1 MEDDGSRS
9 GAAGRAAAIVGAGP
23 AGLYALAALV
33 RSDRFDRIDVFEA
46 APAPYGLVR
55 YGVAPD
61 HPKTRNIS
69 RVLAQGF
76 THTRV
81 RFAGNVHVG
90 RDVTVEELRAG
101 YDAVV
106 VSTGMLGDRRL
117 GIPGEDLAGSYGAS
131 ELVAWYTGHP
141 QAHPVELPPNLT
153 TATVIGAGNVAL
165 DIARILAK
173 DASALRGTSMPRH
186 VIDALAASTVT
197 DIHLVAR
204 RGPAQAKFT
213 SPELHELGALE
224 GVDLIVDPDDLVLGP
239 ADEEAVA
246 TDRHAK
252 VTVDVCREWSER
264 PRTGAGRR
272 IHLHY
277 WSRPVRILGTT
288 AVTGIELAPTRLG
301 TAPPPG
307 DLPTLTLPTELV
319 VRAIGYHGSPIPG
332 LPFDEATGTVPSRDG
347 RVLDDD
353 AVLAGVYVT
362 GWLRRGPTGVIA
374 TNRGDA
380 NEVAE
385 SVLADLDTLPT
396 RQGDPDT
403 VDKLLTERG
412 IRVVSWADWLRLE
425 AHEKA
430 AGDAA
435 GGDPIVVHDLAAAL
449 EVIASGTG

>member
-9 GAAGRAAAIVGAGP
+9 EAAGRAAAIVGAGP

-69 RVLAQGF
+69 RVLARGF
-76 THTRV
+76 EHTRV
-81 RFAGNVHVG
+81 RFLGNVSVG
-90 RDVTVEELRAG
+90 RDLTVDELRAG
-101 YDAVV
+101 YDVVV

-117 GIPGEDLAGSYGAS
+117 GIPGEDLPGSYGAS

-141 QAHPVELPPNLT
+141 QAGAVQLPANLT
-153 TATVIGAGNVAL
+153 SATVIGAGNVAL

-173 DASALRGTSMPRH
+173 DAATLRSTSMPRH
-186 VIDALAASTVT
+186 VVDALAASTVT
-197 DIHLVAR
+197 DVHLVAR

-213 SPELHELGALE
+213 SPELHELGALD
-224 GVDLIVDPDDLVLGP
+224 GVDLVVDPADLELRP

-246 TDRHAK
+246 HDRHAK
-252 VTVDVCREWSER
+252 VTVDVCREWSQR
-264 PRTGAGRR
+264 PATGAPRR
-272 IHLHY
+272 IHFHY
-277 WSRPVRILGTT
+277 WRRPVRILGDT
-288 AVTGIELAPTRLG
+288 AVTGIELEPTRDAG
-301 TAPPPG
+301 APV
-307 DLPTLTLPTELV
+307 LTLPTQLV
-319 VRAIGYHGSPIPG
+319 VRAIGYHGRPIPG
-332 LPFDEATGTVPSRDG
+332 LPFDEAAGTVPSRDG
-347 RVLDDD
+347 RVIADG
-353 AVLAGVYVT
+353 AVVAGVYVT

-385 SVLADLDTLPT
+385 SVLADLDTLPE
-396 RQGDPDT
+396 RPSDPDG
-403 VDKLLTERG
+403 VDKLLAERG
-412 IRVVSWADWLRLE
+412 VRVVTWVDWLRLE

-430 AGDAA
+430 TGDAA
-435 GGDPIVVHDLAAAL
+435 GGDPIVVHDLATAL
-449 EVIASGTG
+449 EVIDAAG

>member
-33 RSDRFDRIDVFEA
+33 KSERFDRIDVFEA

-69 RVLAQGF
+69 RVLARGF
-76 THTRV
+76 EHTRV
-81 RFAGNVHVG
+81 RFLGNVSVG
-90 RDVTVEELRAG
+90 RDVTVDELRAG
-101 YDAVV
+101 YDVVV

-117 GIPGEDLAGSYGAS
+117 GIPGEELPGSYGAS

-141 QAHPVELPPNLT
+141 QARPVELPAGLT
-153 TATVIGAGNVAL
+153 SATVIGAGNVAL

-173 DASALRGTSMPRH
+173 DAATLRTTSMPRH
-186 VIDALAASTVT
+186 VVDALAASTVT
-197 DIHLVAR
+197 DVHLVAR

-224 GVDLIVDPDDLVLGP
+224 GVDLVVDPADLVLGP

-246 TDRHAK
+246 QDRHAK

-264 PRTGAGRR
+264 PATGAARR

-277 WSRPVRILGTT
+277 WRKPVRILGET
-288 AVTGIELAPTRLG
+288 AVTGIELASNRG
-301 TAPPPG
+301 DAPA
-307 DLPTLTLPTELV
+307 LTLPTQLV
-319 VRAIGYHGSPIPG
+319 VRAIGYHGTPIPG
-332 LPFDEATGTVPSRDG
+332 LPFDDRSGTVPSRDG
-347 RVLDDD
+347 RVLTGGE
-353 AVLAGVYVT
+353 VTAGVYVT

-385 SVLADLDTLPT
+385 SVLADLDALPG
-396 RQGDPDT
+396 RAGEPDT
-403 VDKLLTERG
+403 VDKLLAERDV
-412 IRVVSWADWLRLE
+412 RVVTWADWLRLE

-435 GGDPIVVHDLAAAL
+435 GGDPIVVHDLVAAL
-449 EVIASGTG
+449 EVIDAAG

>member
-1 MEDDGSRS
+1 MEDDESRS
-9 GAAGRAAAIVGAGP
+9 EAAGRAAAIVGAGP

-33 RSDRFDRIDVFEA
+33 KGELFDRIDVFEA
-46 APAPYGLVR
+46 VPAPYGLVR

-69 RVLAQGF
+69 RVLARGF
-76 THTRV
+76 EHTRV
-81 RFAGNVHVG
+81 RFLGNVSVG
-90 RDVTVEELRAG
+90 RDVTVDELRAG

-117 GIPGEDLAGSYGAS
+117 GIPGEDLPGSYGAS

-141 QAHPVELPPNLT
+141 EAGAVELPANLT

-173 DASALRGTSMPRH
+173 DAATLRTTSMPRH
-186 VIDALAASTVT
+186 VVDALAASTVT
-197 DIHLVAR
+197 DVHLVAR

-213 SPELHELGALE
+213 SPELHELGALDA
-224 GVDLIVDPDDLVLGP
+224 VDLVVDPADLVLGP

-246 TDRHAK
+246 HDRHAK

-264 PRTGAGRR
+264 PATGAPRR

-277 WSRPVRILGTT
+277 WRRPARILGDT
-288 AVTGIELAPTRLG
+288 AVTGIELEPTRTG
-301 TAPPPG
+301 DAAP
-307 DLPTLTLPTELV
+307 LTLPTQLV
-319 VRAIGYHGSPIPG
+319 VRAIGYHGTPIPG
-332 LPFDEATGTVPSRDG
+332 LPFDERSGTVPSQDG
-347 RVLDDD
+347 RVLDDG
-353 AVLAGVYVT
+353 ATLAGVYVT

-385 SVLADLDTLPT
+385 SVLADLGTLPD
-396 RQGDPDT
+396 RPSDPDG
-403 VDKLLTERG
+403 VDKLLAERG
-412 IRVVSWADWLRLE
+412 VRVVTWADWLRLE

-430 AGDAA
+430 TGDAA
-435 GGDPIVVHDLAAAL
+435 GGDPIVVHDLATALAVIDAA
-449 EVIASGTG
+449 G

>member
-9 GAAGRAAAIVGAGP
+9 EAAGRAAAIVGAGP

-33 RSDRFDRIDVFEA
+33 RSDRFDQLDVYEA

-76 THTRV
+76 AHTRV
-81 RFAGNVHVG
+81 RFLGNVSVG
-90 RDVTVEELRAG
+90 TDVTIDELRTG

-117 GIPGEDLAGSYGAS
+117 GIAGEDLAGSYGAS

-141 QAHPVELPPNLT
+141 RARTVELPAGLAS
-153 TATVIGAGNVAL
+153 ATVVGAGNVAL

-173 DASALRGTSMPRH
+173 DATALRRTSMPRH
-186 VIDALAASTVT
+186 VVDTLATSTVT

-213 SPELHELGALE
+213 SPELHELGALD
-224 GVDLIVDPDDLVLGP
+224 GIDLIVDPADLVLGP

-246 TDRHAK
+246 HDRHAK
-252 VTVDVCREWSER
+252 VTVDVTREWSER
-264 PRTGAGRR
+264 PLTGAPRR
-272 IHLHY
+272 VHLHF
-277 WSRPVRILGTT
+277 WRRPVRLHGTT
-288 AVTGIELAPTRLG
+288 DVSGIELEATRS
-301 TAPPPG
+301 G
-307 DLPTLTLPTELV
+307 DTPVLTLPTQLV
-319 VRAIGYHGSPIPG
+319 VRAIGYHGTPIPG
-332 LPFDEATGTVPSRDG
+332 LPFDESTGTVPSIDG
-347 RVLDDD
+347 RVIVDG
-353 AVLAGVYVT
+353 AVAAGVYVT

-380 NEVAE
+380 NQVAE
-385 SVLADLDTLPT
+385 SVVADLDTLPA
-396 RQGDPDT
+396 RPSDPDT

-412 IRVVSWADWLRLE
+412 VRVVAWPDWLRLE

-430 AGDAA
+430 TGDAG
-435 GGDPIVVHDLAAAL
+435 GGDPIVVHDLATAL
-449 EVIASGTG
+449 EVIDSDAG

>member
-9 GAAGRAAAIVGAGP
+9 EAAGRAAAIVGAGP

-33 RSDRFDRIDVFEA
+33 REERFGRIDVFEA

-69 RVLAQGF
+69 RVLARGF
-76 THTRV
+76 EHTRV
-81 RFAGNVHVG
+81 RFLGNVSVG
-90 RDVTVEELRAG
+90 SDVTVDELRAG

-117 GIPGEDLAGSYGAS
+117 GIPGEDLPGSFGAS
-131 ELVAWYTGHP
+131 ALVAWYTGHP
-141 QAHPVELPPNLT
+141 RAPAVALPADLT
-153 TATVIGAGNVAL
+153 SAVVVGAGNVAL

-173 DASALRGTSMPRH
+173 DAATLRATSMPRH
-186 VIDALAASTVT
+186 VVDVLAASTVT
-197 DIHLVAR
+197 DVHLVAR

-213 SPELHELGALE
+213 SPELHELDTLD
-224 GVDLIVDPDDLVLGP
+224 GVDLVVDPADVVLGP
-239 ADEEAVA
+239 ADEDAVA
-246 TDRHAK
+246 HDRHAK
-252 VTVDVCREWSER
+252 VTVDVCREWSQR
-264 PRTGAGRR
+264 PGSGAPRR
-272 IHLHY
+272 IHLHF
-277 WSRPVRILGTT
+277 WRRPARILGET
-288 AVTGIELAPTRLG
+288 AVTGVELEPTR
-301 TAPPPG
+301 PG
-307 DLPTLTLPTELV
+307 GADVLTLPAQLV
-319 VRAIGYHGSPIPG
+319 VRAIGYHGTPIPG
-332 LPFDEATGTVPSRDG
+332 LPFDDASGTVPSRDG

-353 AVLAGVYVT
+353 GAVVGGVYVT

-385 SVLADLDTLPT
+385 SVVADLDALPEPPS
-396 RQGDPDT
+396 DPDG
-403 VDKLLTERG
+403 VDKLLAERG
-412 IRVVSWADWLRLE
+412 VRVVTWADWLRLE

-430 AGDAA
+430 TGDAA

-449 EVIASGTG
+449 EVIDAAG

>member
-1 MEDDGSRS
+1 MEDDESRS

-33 RSDRFDRIDVFEA
+33 RSDRFDRVDVFEA

-76 THTRV
+76 AHTRV
-81 RFAGNVHVG
+81 RFLGNVHVG
-90 RDVTVEELRAG
+90 RDVTVEELRSG

-141 QAHPVELPPNLT
+141 QARTVELPAGLT

-173 DASALRGTSMPRH
+173 DSTALRGTSMPRH
-186 VIDALAASTVT
+186 VLDTLAGSTVT

-213 SPELHELGALE
+213 SPELHELGALDD
-224 GVDLIVDPDDLVLGP
+224 VDLIVDPADLVLGP

-246 TDRHAK
+246 HDRHAK
-252 VTVDVCREWSER
+252 VTVDVTREWSQR
-264 PRTGAGRR
+264 PLTGARRR
-272 IHLHY
+272 IHLHF
-277 WSRPVRILGTT
+277 WRRPVRLHGTT
-288 AVTGIELAPTRLG
+288 DVSGIELEATRS
-301 TAPPPG
+301 G
-307 DLPTLTLPTELV
+307 DTPAVTLPTELV
-319 VRAIGYHGSPIPG
+319 VRAIGYHGTPIPG
-332 LPFDEATGTVPSRDG
+332 LPFDESSGTVPSQDG
-347 RVLDDD
+347 RVLHDG

-385 SVLADLDTLPT
+385 SVVADLDTLPT

-412 IRVVSWADWLRLE
+412 VRVVSWPDWLRLE

-430 AGDAA
+430 TGEAG

-449 EVIASGTG
+449 KVIDAEIG

>member
-9 GAAGRAAAIVGAGP
+9 EAAGRAAAIVGAGP

-33 RSDRFDRIDVFEA
+33 RSEHFDRLDVYEA

-76 THTRV
+76 AHTRV
-81 RFAGNVHVG
+81 RFLGNVHVG
-90 RDVTVEELRAG
+90 RDVTIEELRAG

-117 GIPGEDLAGSYGAS
+117 GIPGENLAGSYGAS

-141 QAHPVELPPNLT
+141 QARAVALPEGLT
-153 TATVIGAGNVAL
+153 SATVIGAGNVAL

-173 DASALRGTSMPRH
+173 DAAALHGTSMPRH
-186 VIDALAASTVT
+186 VLETLAASTVT

-224 GVDLIVDPDDLVLGP
+224 DIDLIVDPADLVLGP

-246 TDRHAK
+246 RDRHAR
-252 VTVDVCREWSER
+252 VTVDVSHEWSRR
-264 PRTGAGRR
+264 PRTGARRR

-277 WSRPVRILGTT
+277 WRRPARILGTT
-288 AVTGIELAPTRLG
+288 DVTGIELESTRS
-301 TAPPPG
+301 G
-307 DLPTLTLPTELV
+307 DVPAETLPTQLV
-319 VRAIGYHGSPIPG
+319 VRAIGYHGTPIAG
-332 LPFDEATGTVPSRDG
+332 LPFDEATGTVPSAGG
-347 RVLDDD
+347 RVLSGDGRRRLD
-353 AVLAGVYVT
+353 GVYVT

-380 NEVAE
+380 NEVAG
-385 SVLADLDTLPT
+385 SVLADLDTLPA
-396 RQGDPDT
+396 RQSDPDT

-412 IRVVSWADWLRLE
+412 VRVVSWPDWLRLE

-435 GGDPIVVHDLAAAL
+435 GGDPIVVHDLATAL
-449 EVIASGTG
+449 QVIDADAG